1 MNSALIGT
9 WDLESGVNINDYL
22 KQLGIAAIYRL
33 KHYLICKYIKFI
45 LKVWL

>member
-9 WDLESGVNINDYL
+9 WDLESGENINDYL
-22 KQLGIAAIYRL
+22 KQLGIDHLGFEHYFIY
-33 KHYLICKYIKFI
+33 KSNSKI